1 MQTASVSKCIFY
13 SLTLWCTVF
22 VAICFSSFGTHLILH
37 NILCGGLRNDGFTNN
52 SLSVVGLCSPTQS
65 ITTDCDLQFSKKSW
79 CSFFFFGVG
88 KGCWPMQMYAPV
100 YKTRNEIDCPFYR
113 LFHKKVVTNMK
124 LYDMRLKFSY
134 IELLPRE

>member
-79 CSFFFFGVG
+79 CSFFFLGWERGVG
-88 KGCWPMQMYAPV
+88 PCKCMRPSTKPEMKSIVHFIGCSI
-100 YKTRNEIDCPFYR
+100 R
-113 LFHKKVVTNMK
+113 K
-124 LYDMRLKFSY
+124 LSP
-134 IELLPRE
+134 I